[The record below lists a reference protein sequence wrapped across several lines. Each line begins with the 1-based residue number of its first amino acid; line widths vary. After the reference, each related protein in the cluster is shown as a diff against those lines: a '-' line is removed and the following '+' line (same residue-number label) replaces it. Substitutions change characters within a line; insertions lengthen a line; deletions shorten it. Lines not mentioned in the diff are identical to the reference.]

1 MLSKEKL
8 EQLLAILGD
17 LTGEQKAIVIEALQK
32 QIPDKDLPD
41 VICASFVVLSVD
53 YSNYHQFSLP

>member
-1 MLSKEKL
+1 MLNKEKL

-32 QIPDKDLPD
+32 QIPDKDL
-41 VICASFVVLSVD
+41 F
-53 YSNYHQFSLP
+53 